1 MLSCSPTLQGF
12 VPSSLLSDEE
22 VGVSQGGPPI
32 CFPLLPLLG
41 VVVKANPLLFMVMCK
56 GKTSALR
63 ITERKGLERG
73 TFKVIQFQ
81 PPCYRQGHLLLDQTT
96 QSPIHPGLGWL
107 RWGLHDSHC
116 CHLVT
121 ESRWCTVQT
130 SLPWPSWR
138 DNSVR
143 LSEEMIPGG
152 KQRQENMG
160 PQTDFCFLSWTSRMW
175 VI

>member
-1 MLSCSPTLQGF
+1 
-12 VPSSLLSDEE
+12 
-22 VGVSQGGPPI
+22 
-32 CFPLLPLLG
+32 
-41 VVVKANPLLFMVMCK
+41 MVMCK

-107 RWGLHDSHC
+107 RWGLHDSHR

-121 ESRWCTVQT
+121 EPRWCTVQT
-130 SLPWPSWR
+130 SCLDPAEGTILCVSPKRWFLEENKGKKTWDPR
-138 DNSVR
+138 LISVFFLEQVGCGWSR
-143 LSEEMIPGG
+143 FSLTYMSVCTQLSQPEGVLMLLDKHHSPHLLFRSLLT
-152 KQRQENMG
+152 KM
-160 PQTDFCFLSWTSRMW
+160 S
-175 VI
+175 